1 MLNFLLSKNM
11 LLPIINIIVVIAA
24 LTFNYYRG
32 YAAGTED
39 QKLIYERQFREKEK
53 EHINQFLQ
61 MENAQNQIVKDY
73 HDKIAALEKKHA
85 ETIENFEKEQLK
97 IKDSITVTSAALE
110 QCLHKPSANNSGLPK
125 TTTQSDLIC
134 FRKTDIQRRIEK
146 TLAVGMK
153 CDKLAEK
160 YNSLLKV
167 CSEF

>member
-1 MLNFLLSKNM
+1 MLNFLVNKK
-11 LLPIINIIVVIAA
+11 LLMPFIIFIVLFAA

-32 YAAGTED
+32 YAAGTD
-39 QKLIYERQFREKEK
+39 AQKLIYERQFREKEK

-73 HDKIAALEKKHA
+73 QDKIAALEKKHA
-85 ETIENFEKEQLK
+85 ETMESFEKEQLK

-110 QCLHKPSANNSGLPK
+110 QCLHKSSSNNSGLPK
-125 TTTQSDLIC
+125 TSTQSDLVC
-134 FRKTDIQRRIEK
+134 FRKSDISKRIER